1 MTVVLALTDTQEKLW
16 WGAIIGGF
24 AVVIAV
30 AILLTLLVLF
40 VNRIDKTVVDIKAT
54 LQQAAD
60 NTADTALIAET
71 AARVDAVLAEGLEHH
86 LFLGRVL
93 EKVRS

>member
-30 AILLTLLVLF
+30 AVLLTLLVLC